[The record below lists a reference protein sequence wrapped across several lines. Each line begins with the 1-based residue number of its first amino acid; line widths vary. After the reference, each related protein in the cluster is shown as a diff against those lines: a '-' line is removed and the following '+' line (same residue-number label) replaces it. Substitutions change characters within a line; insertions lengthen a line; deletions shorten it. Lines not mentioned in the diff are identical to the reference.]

1 MVILGLDPGTATTGF
16 GIIRFEDDK
25 YTLLDYGCITTAK
38 TSTLAD
44 RLNQISRDLEEIVK
58 DSAPDE
64 VAIEEIFFSKN
75 IKTAIH
81 VAHARGALMQK
92 LSSQGYIINEYK
104 PQQIKEAVCGYG
116 KAEKMQV
123 QKMVQLILEMENLP
137 HPDDA
142 ADALAVA
149 ICHGN
154 SLKIRRL
161 YTQSDR
167 DTQNGR
173 APQDRSFAKT

>member
-16 GIIRFEDDK
+16 GIISYEDDK
-25 YTLLDYGCITTAK
+25 YSLLDYGCITTPK
-38 TSTLAD
+38 TSCLAD

-58 DSAPDE
+58 DSNPDE
-64 VAIEEIFFSKN
+64 IAIEEIFFSKN

-92 LSSQGYIINEYK
+92 LSSEGYSINEYK
-104 PQQIKEAVCGYG
+104 PQQVKEAVCGYG
-116 KAEKMQV
+116 KAEKIQV
-123 QKMVQLILEMENLP
+123 QKMVQLILRMEDMP
-137 HPDDA
+137 RPDDA

-154 SLKIRRL
+154 GLKLRGL
-161 YTQSDR
+161 Y
-167 DTQNGR
+167 
-173 APQDRSFAKT
+173 ARSEPNVKNETYAQTR